1 MNTKDSKYK
10 RCSHCSSEIR
20 SSAGVCPYCHENQG
34 GYYFKLVITLT
45 IISLAAIVGY
55 IFLRFTP

>member
-20 SSAGVCPYCHENQG
+20 SSAGVCPYCHESQG
-34 GYYFKLVITLT
+34 GSYIKWIITVT
-45 IISLAAIVGY
+45 IISLAIVVGY
-55 IFLRFTP
+55 VFLRFNP